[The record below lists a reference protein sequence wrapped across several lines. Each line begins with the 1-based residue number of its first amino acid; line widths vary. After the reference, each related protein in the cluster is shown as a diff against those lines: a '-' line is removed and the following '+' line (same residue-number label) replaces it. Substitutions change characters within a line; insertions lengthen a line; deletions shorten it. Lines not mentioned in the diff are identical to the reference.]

1 MRFIPFIDKTKAVD
15 FTAATTLA
23 RRLNEDFKVSPAP
36 PQYSVKSLIAALS
49 EALDEENVV
58 VVGVTNK
65 YYLKLKKALAIVLKN
80 ELYEN
85 KALKEQVL
93 ATDKQAHELFYKF
106 MNGNVIFRSEDGFY
120 SGYGISAKPHKIII
134 LPLGDE
140 KYLPM
145 LKKVKDFVL
154 DTEENYNESEVL
166 MLSET
171 QSRRWARVFAISSLL
186 SVIASLGVAFYEVLK

>member
-23 RRLNEDFKVSPAP
+23 RRLNDDFKLSPAP
-36 PQYSVKSLIAALS
+36 PQYDVKSLVSAVS
-49 EALDEENVV
+49 QALDEENIVV
-58 VVGVTNK
+58 IGVTNK
-65 YYLKLKKALAIVLKN
+65 YYLKLKKALSIVLKT

-85 KALKEQVL
+85 EALKAEIL
-93 ATDKQAHELFYKF
+93 AQDKEAHSLYYEF

-120 SGYGISAKPHKIII
+120 SGYAMSTNPHKIIV

-145 LKKVKDFVL
+145 LPKLKEFVL
-154 DTEENYNESEVL
+154 DRETEYNEGEILRESANA
-166 MLSET
+166 
-171 QSRRWARVFAISSLL
+171 SRKWARVFAVSSLL
-186 SVIASLGVAFYEVLK
+186 SVIAALGVAFFEVLR

>member
-23 RRLNEDFKVSPAP
+23 RRLNDDFKLSPAP
-36 PQYSVKSLIAALS
+36 PQYDVKSLVSAVS
-49 EALDEENVV
+49 QALDEENIVV
-58 VVGVTNK
+58 IGVTNK
-65 YYLKLKKALAIVLKN
+65 YYLKLKKALSIVLKT

-85 KALKEQVL
+85 EALKAEIL
-93 ATDKQAHELFYKF
+93 AQDKEAHSLYYEF

-120 SGYGISAKPHKIII
+120 SGYAMSTNPHKIIV

-145 LKKVKDFVL
+145 LPKLKEFVL
-154 DTEENYNESEVL
+154 DRETEYNEGEILRESANV
-166 MLSET
+166 
-171 QSRRWARVFAISSLL
+171 SRKWARVFAVSSLL
-186 SVIASLGVAFYEVLK
+186 SVIAALVVAFFEVLR